1 MANGNR
7 DTQQKCGAEPQG
19 RGRGEPAPQVPLVS
33 LDYLWFQ
40 VAGTVCNLRCSHCF
54 ISCSPENHSFWFLD
68 LATVRRHLEESRGWG
83 VREYYFTGGEP
94 FMNKDLLVMLE
105 ETLALGP
112 ASVLT
117 NATLMPER
125 TVRRLAEIEAASPY
139 SLEIRVSLDGPSPE
153 TNDPIRGQGTFDRAM
168 AGVRRLVEH
177 GLLPI
182 ITAAQVWEPQDD
194 ESVYRRFV
202 EALNKV
208 GYERPRIKILPSLH
222 IGREALRSRGY
233 SELEI
238 VSSAMLNGYEITQLL
253 CSSGRIVTS
262 RGIYVCPILIDAPD
276 ARLGD
281 TLEEADRPFALRH
294 QACYTCWVNGAICT
308 NLAGIGGGP

>member
-1 MANGNR
+1 MSNS
-7 DTQQKCGAEPQG
+7 DTHTRQMTSGQSEG
-19 RGRGEPAPQVPLVS
+19 RERGPSAPQVPLVS

-40 VAGTVCNLRCSHCF
+40 VAGTVCNLRCTHCF

-68 LATVRRHLEESRGWG
+68 LQTVRRHLMESGRLG

-94 FMNKDLLVMLE
+94 FMNKDLLPMLE
-105 ETLALGP
+105 ETLAIGP

-117 NATLMPER
+117 NATLLPER

-153 TNDPIRGQGTFDRAM
+153 TNDPIRGAGTFERAM
-168 AGVRRLVEH
+168 AGVRCLLDF

-182 ITAAQVWEPQDD
+182 ITAAQVWEPHED
-194 ESVYRRFV
+194 EGVYRRFV

-208 GYERPRIKILPSLH
+208 GYDRPRIKILPSLR

-233 SELEI
+233 SDVEI
-238 VSSAMLNGYEITQLL
+238 VTSGMLQGYDVTQLL
-253 CSSGRIVTS
+253 CATGRIVTS
-262 RGIYVCPILIDAPD
+262 RGIYVCPILIDQPA

-281 TLEEADRPFALRH
+281 TLEEASRPFALGH
-294 QACYTCWVNGAICT
+294 HACYTCWVNGAICT
-308 NLAGIGGGP
+308 NYGGIGEGL

>member
-1 MANGNR
+1 MSTS
-7 DTQQKCGAEPQG
+7 DTHKRQSTCSGSEG
-19 RGRGEPAPQVPLVS
+19 RGPGESAPQVPLVS

-40 VAGTVCNLRCSHCF
+40 VAGTVCNLRCTHCF

-68 LATVRRHLEESRGWG
+68 LETVQRHLEESRRWG

-94 FMNKDLLVMLE
+94 FMNKDLLPMLE
-105 ETLALGP
+105 ETLAIGP

-117 NATLMPER
+117 NATLLPVR

-139 SLEIRVSLDGPSPE
+139 SLEIRVSLDGPSSE
-153 TNDPIRGQGTFDRAM
+153 TNDPIRGAGTFERAM
-168 AGVRRLVEH
+168 AGVRCLLDF

-182 ITAAQVWEPQDD
+182 ITAAQVWSPD
-194 ESVYRRFV
+194 EDGDVYRRFV
-202 EALNKV
+202 EALDKV
-208 GYERPRIKILPSLH
+208 GYDRPRIKILPSLR

-238 VSSAMLNGYEITQLL
+238 VTAAMLQGYELTQLL
-253 CSSGRIVTS
+253 CATGRIVTS
-262 RGIYVCPILIDAPD
+262 RGIYVCPILIDDPG

-281 TLEEADRPFALRH
+281 TLEEADRPFALR
-294 QACYTCWVNGAICT
+294 QRACYTCWVNGAICT
-308 NLAGIGGGP
+308 NYGGIGEGL

>member
-1 MANGNR
+1 MANGNT
-7 DTQQKCGAEPQG
+7 DTRAKSGAEPG
-19 RGRGEPAPQVPLVS
+19 RHERGEPAPRVPLTS
-33 LDYLWFQ
+33 LDNLWFQ

-68 LATVRRHLEESRGWG
+68 LETVRRHLEESRRWG

-94 FMNKDLLVMLE
+94 FMHKDLLLMLE
-105 ETLALGP
+105 ETLAIGP

-117 NATLMPER
+117 NATLLPER

-153 TNDPIRGQGTFDRAM
+153 TNDPIRGVGVFDRAM

-182 ITAAQVWEPQDD
+182 ITAAQVWEPHND
-194 ESVYRRFV
+194 ERVYRRFV
-202 EALNKV
+202 EALHKV
-208 GYERPRIKILPSLH
+208 GYDRPRIKILPSLR

-238 VSSAMLNGYEITQLL
+238 VTSAMLQGYEITQLL
-253 CSSGRIVTS
+253 CSTGRVVTS
-262 RGIYVCPILIDAPD
+262 RGIYVCPILIDHPD

-281 TLEEADRPFALRH
+281 TLEEANRPFALSH
-294 QACYTCWVNGAICT
+294 HACYTCWVNGAICT
-308 NLAGIGGGP
+308 NYAGIGEEL